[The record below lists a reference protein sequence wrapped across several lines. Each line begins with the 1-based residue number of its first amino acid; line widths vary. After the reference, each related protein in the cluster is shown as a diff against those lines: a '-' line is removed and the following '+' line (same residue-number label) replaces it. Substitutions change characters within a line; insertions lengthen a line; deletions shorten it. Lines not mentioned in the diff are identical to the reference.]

1 MEKMKPEAQAPVEK
15 LTLSVLMPNYNCAMY
30 ISEAIESILNQS
42 CPPDEFIICDDASTD
57 NSVEIIEAYAQRHPV
72 IKFIRNET
80 NLGAL
85 DTFNKM
91 VDIAAGDYVY
101 GAPSDN
107 YILPGFF
114 EKAMR
119 LLAKHPDS
127 GLLAA
132 FAYAINVKGRRI
144 EIQYSPGMTTKT
156 GFITPEEMLAIMTQ
170 AGCGML
176 NGNTFIFKKRHLI
189 ECGGLSKELQY
200 YNDVLLGFVMIAKHG
215 VCFIPEPFVCVR
227 YRSESLSAKY
237 QLNSELMKEEAAKM
251 MGILRRTY
259 PDIIPAAVL
268 DAYEK
273 NVYYD
278 IYFQNIYSLR
288 KSMLAKSSHL
298 NKSPVG
304 RLFYFIINMFLYI
317 KYTLVI
323 IHYLY
328 SNKVD
333 IVMFIRNYIS
343 NLVYDLRHKH
353 LLR

>member
-1 MEKMKPEAQAPVEK
+1 MKSELQAPGKK
-15 LTLSVLMPNYNCAMY
+15 LTLSVLMPNYNCARY
-30 ISEAIESILNQS
+30 IAEAIESILNQS
-42 CPPDEFIICDDASTD
+42 RPPDEFIICDDASTD

-80 NLGAL
+80 NLGPL
-85 DTFNKM
+85 DTFNRM
-91 VDIAAGDYVY
+91 LDITTGDYLY
-101 GAPSDN
+101 AAPSDN

-114 EKAMR
+114 EKATR
-119 LLAKHPDS
+119 LLTTYPET
-127 GLLAA
+127 GLFAA

-156 GFITPEEMLAIMTQ
+156 GFIPPEEMLAIMTQ

-176 NGNTFIFKKRHLI
+176 NGNTFIFKRLNML
-189 ECGGLSKELQY
+189 ECGGFSKELHY
-200 YNDVLLGFVMIAKHG
+200 YNDVLLGFLMIAKHG

-237 QLNSELMKEEAAKM
+237 QLNSELMREEAAKM
-251 MGILRRTY
+251 LHIMQRSY
-259 PDIIPAAVL
+259 SDIIPAAIL
-268 DAYEK
+268 DAYGK

-288 KSMLAKSSHL
+288 KSMLVKYSQL

-317 KYTLVI
+317 KYAFVI

-328 SNKVD
+328 SNKFN
-333 IVMFIRNYIS
+333 IVTFIRNYIS
-343 NLVYDLRHKH
+343 NVLYEIKHKR